1 MGTKINKELFI
12 SHLKDKYGD
21 KVELISEYHGK
32 ERPVEILYHCEKHG
46 DTTKWLNAKNIF
58 GLNFNPCKECFKESH
73 SKKKQSILLHLRSV
87 MMKLENC
94 MQFICMDIKF
104 L

>member
-58 GLNFNPCKECFKESH
+58 GLNFNPCKE
-73 SKKKQSILLHLRSV
+73 
-87 MMKLENC
+87 
-94 MQFICMDIKF
+94 
-104 L
+104 